1 MELLQRLENIEKTV
15 KLLQQKCRLLELE
28 NEQLH
33 NTKRNLEK
41 IIEKQKEE
49 ILTIEKQNK
58 MTKIAE
64 SLSTTQNND
73 SYRAV
78 IDNLVLE
85 IDECIKLIKQ

>member
-1 MELLQRLENIEKTV
+1 MEALQRLDNIEKNL

-28 NEQLH
+28 NVQLH

-58 MTKIAE
+58 LTKIAE
-64 SLSTTQNND
+64 SFSTSENND
-73 SYRAV
+73 SYRSV
-78 IDNLVLE
+78 IDNLILE
-85 IDECIKLIKQ
+85 IEECIKLIKQ